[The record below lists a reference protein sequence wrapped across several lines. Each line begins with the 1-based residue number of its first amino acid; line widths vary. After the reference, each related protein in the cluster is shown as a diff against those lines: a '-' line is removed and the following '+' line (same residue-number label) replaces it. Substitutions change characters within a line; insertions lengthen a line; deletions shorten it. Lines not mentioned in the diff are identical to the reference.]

1 MLVTALGVGVAG
13 AGVVSVVVAG
23 VGVVVE
29 PGRGGVELG
38 VAGAGVVVPVAA
50 GIGVVVEAGR
60 GGGVE
65 LEEVMFV
72 GAHKAEGPR

>member
-1 MLVTALGVGVAG
+1 MTE
-13 AGVVSVVVAG
+13 VVVKA
-23 VGVVVE
+23 
-29 PGRGGVELG
+29 GRGGVELG

-72 GAHKAEGPR
+72 GAHKVEGP